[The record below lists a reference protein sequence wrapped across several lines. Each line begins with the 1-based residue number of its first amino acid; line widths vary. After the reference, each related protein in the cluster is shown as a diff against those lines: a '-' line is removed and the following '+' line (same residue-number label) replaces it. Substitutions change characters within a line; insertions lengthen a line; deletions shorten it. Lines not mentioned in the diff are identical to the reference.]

1 MINLTLDFWPD
12 ISRLIKA
19 KVGIID
25 TNKIFGLLDLMY
37 ELNVNN
43 VLSATRA
50 EISLNMKNPSVGSEL
65 KTLESFI
72 NFIFVANLSPSHSL
86 WTLNISTK

>member
-43 VLSATRA
+43 VLNATRA
-50 EISLNMKNPSVGSEL
+50 EISLNIKNPSVGNEL

-72 NFIFVANLSPSHSL
+72 NFIFVTNLSPSHSL